1 MQLYPWLQKYDQAQ
15 KHGMYDCMTKNGHL
29 SYLSVI
35 NVKFWC
41 SDMPYK
47 WQCVI
52 NHIVVVNNGD

>member
-1 MQLYPWLQKYDQAQ
+1 
-15 KHGMYDCMTKNGHL
+15 MYDCMTKNGHL